1 MLANNV
7 DSFRDS
13 MNAASIPSSVSN
25 NGTGDQH
32 AFMKELEKKSNR
44 IDQKDSIDTT
54 RQSEPPKHS
63 KTDEPRPEKTEKKH
77 TEKTE
82 NRPQTPDR
90 DSDARETPEKSGD
103 KRVEIKPSPQ
113 QVKKNVK
120 NGDSSGEMNT
130 VKTARIPKT
139 GKAGDSGST
148 ESTGKTEHNPKE
160 AIKNIKI
167 GNIKEIIQRHQV
179 QSEKLDEAKEDVKEK
194 FSETQRIKS
203 GNTAE
208 RVVLKELGGGT
219 GGKETSKTTPDIEV
233 EDVKK
238 NEPSTAEKQQM
249 KSPEVEKK
257 DDPSSFKNELNTAKN
272 KANPDGTFNV
282 GTVNTRE
289 AQPVK
294 TEIKIQKLLHQQN
307 IREQY
312 GVIKDNVLN
321 SVDNGIKMML
331 SHGENRVSIKLH
343 PPELGK
349 IQVELIVKDNHV
361 NARINTENAAV
372 KEVIMANLG
381 QLKSNIENAGI
392 TVQKFDVE
400 VGGFRNH
407 FDRQSSDDTS
417 GGNGRGKKEDI
428 ELQLPGDPDWLPD
441 KIIRQTSYSYFLGRS
456 INYLV

>member
-7 DSFRDS
+7 DSFRDT
-13 MNAASIPSSVSN
+13 MNAAAIPSSVSN

-32 AFMKELEKKSNR
+32 AFMKELEKKSNQ

-54 RQSEPPKHS
+54 RQSEPPKNS
-63 KTDEPRPEKTEKKH
+63 KTDEPRSEKTEKNH

-82 NRPQTPDR
+82 NRPQHPDR
-90 DSDARETPEKSGD
+90 DSEARETPGKTGD
-103 KRVEIKPSPQ
+103 KRVENKSSHP
-113 QVKKNVK
+113 QVKENVK

-130 VKTARIPKT
+130 VKTARIPKIGKT
-139 GKAGDSGST
+139 GNSGGT
-148 ESTGKTEHNPKE
+148 ESAGKTEHNPKE
-160 AIKNIKI
+160 VIKNVKI
-167 GNIKEIIQRHQV
+167 GNIKEIIQKHQV
-179 QSEKLDEAKEDVKEK
+179 QSEKLEEAKEDVKEK
-194 FSETQRIKS
+194 FSEAQRIKS

-208 RVVLKELGGGT
+208 KVVLKDLV

-233 EDVKK
+233 ENVRK
-238 NEPSTAEKQQM
+238 NEPSNAEKQQM
-249 KSPEVEKK
+249 KGPEVDKK
-257 DDPSSFKNELNTAKN
+257 DNPSSFKNELNTAKN

-294 TEIKIQKLLHQQN
+294 TEIKIQKLLLRQN

-312 GVIKDNVLN
+312 EAVKNNVLN

-331 SHGENRVSIKLH
+331 SQGESRVSIKLH

-361 NARINTENAAV
+361 SARINTETAAV

-392 TVQKFDVE
+392 SVQRFDVE

-407 FDRQSSDDTS
+407 FDGRSSDDAS
-417 GGNGRGKKEDI
+417 GGNGRGKKEDL

-441 KIIRQTSYSYFLGRS
+441 KIIRQASYSYFIGRR